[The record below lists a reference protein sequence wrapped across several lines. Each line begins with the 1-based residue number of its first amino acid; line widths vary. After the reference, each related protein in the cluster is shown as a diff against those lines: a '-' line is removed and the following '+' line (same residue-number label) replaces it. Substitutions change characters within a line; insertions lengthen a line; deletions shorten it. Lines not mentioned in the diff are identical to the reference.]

1 MDPLEYVRILRRRWP
16 LVALATVIAL
26 GGAWLTLPEPPEPSS
41 SGAPQASSY
50 TAKHVLYRDS
60 ARGGDRSVRLATVA
74 LLATTGEVPMAV
86 AERLGEQDEPALLA
100 AEVTIEGD
108 DDLGTV
114 TFSSTQQ
121 DAERA
126 VLLVDGFA
134 EETVRH
140 FDAELEK
147 RRQEEIGQLNERIT
161 RLTEDL
167 GRLGAGLPGNEGADS
182 PAVAIQRADF
192 RTTLDQRTMA
202 MAQLEQLKT
211 QGPASVGLFTIQPGV
226 AIPLSGGADGGFQP
240 PASPTSRIALA
251 ALVGLALGLGLAV
264 MVDRVDNRLHG
275 RTAIRQ
281 AFGLP
286 VVAEIPRLKL
296 TERRG
301 HAIVTCTQPGSFAA
315 EAYRVLRLSVQ
326 LMPRWILPVPNPSAS
341 HDPAPPTAA
350 PTLAPRTTDEPA
362 RVVLVT
368 SATAG
373 EGKSTSVANLAAS
386 FAEVGK
392 AVLVLDCDFR
402 YPQMHRYFAVDPE
415 PGVTEFLQSG
425 RRRPS
430 LAALAKETP
439 VRGVWVVPN
448 GAPPA
453 NPGELLSPDQELIS
467 AAAELADVVLVDT
480 GPLLAVNDPA
490 ALMPRADAV
499 IVVARSGK
507 TTADDAARASELLA
521 QLKAP
526 VLGVAMVG
534 GPRAGRGSRYY
545 SNPGVR
551 TEPTPP
557 APQPDAH
564 SLRKEQR

>member
-1 MDPLEYVRILRRRWP
+1 MDPLEYLRILQRRWP
-16 LVALATVIAL
+16 LLAVATLIAVV
-26 GGAWLTLPEPPEPSS
+26 GAWLTLPDQPDPGT
-41 SGAPQASSY
+41 SGVPQASSY
-50 TAKHVLYRDS
+50 TAKHVLYRGT
-60 ARGGDRSVRLATVA
+60 AVVGDQSVRLATVA
-74 LLATTGEVPMAV
+74 LLASTGDVPIAV
-86 AERLGEQDEPALLA
+86 AERLGEDSPALLA

-108 DDLGTV
+108 DELGTV
-114 TFSSTQQ
+114 TITSTQP
-121 DAERA
+121 DPARA
-126 VLLVDGFA
+126 VLLVDTFA
-134 EETVRH
+134 EETVKH
-140 FDAELEK
+140 FDEELENRRQQQIERLDQRIAILTEELGRHGAELPE
-147 RRQEEIGQLNERIT
+147 NS
-161 RLTEDL
+161 
-167 GRLGAGLPGNEGADS
+167 GNDS
-182 PAVAIQRADF
+182 PEQAIKRADF
-192 RTTLDQRTMA
+192 QTTLDQRISA

-211 QGPASVGLFTIQPGV
+211 QGPATVGLFTIQPGV
-226 AIPLSGGADGGFQP
+226 AIPMSDGAGGFQP
-240 PASPTSRIALA
+240 PASPAGRLALA

-264 MVDRVDNRLHG
+264 MVDRVDSRLHG

-301 HAIVTCTQPGSFAA
+301 HAIVTCTHPGSFAA

-326 LMPRWILPVPNPSAS
+326 LMPRWILPVPNPSS
-341 HDPAPPTAA
+341 SPDTETPTPA

-362 RVVLVT
+362 RVILVT
-368 SATAG
+368 SPAAG
-373 EGKSTSVANLAAS
+373 EGKSTTVANLAAS

-402 YPQMHRYFAVDPE
+402 YPQIHRYFDVEPE

-425 RRRPS
+425 TRRPA
-430 LAALAKETP
+430 LAALAKETS

-448 GAPPA
+448 GAPPE

-467 AAAELADVVLVDT
+467 AAAELADIVLVDT

-499 IVVARSGK
+499 IVVARTGK

-526 VLGVAMVG
+526 VIGVAMVG
-534 GPRAGRGSRYY
+534 SSRAVRSSRYY

-551 TEPTPP
+551 EEPIPP
-557 APQPDAH
+557 APQPDARP
-564 SLRKEQR
+564 LPKEQR